1 MSNTITYKE
10 FLEMN
15 NYILIDVRTPKEFKT
30 EPIPGSINIP
40 VLLDEERV
48 AVGTAYVQQSKE
60 LAKEL
65 GVKYISQRL
74 PEIFKQVQELSG
86 KYKKLVFF
94 CARGGMRS
102 GTISS
107 LFASLGYKC
116 LKLEGGY
123 KSYRDFVIK
132 NIPVV
137 NEGVRYVV
145 LHGRT
150 GIGKTKILN
159 KLEKLGYPVMDLEK
173 MADHKGS
180 FFGSLCEKRKQS
192 QKRFESEV
200 FQFLLKN
207 KNSYVIAESE
217 SKRIGDVYV
226 PESVYASLVS
236 GYHLMADT
244 TLEHRVEV
252 LMEDY
257 SEASK
262 DELRECLK
270 KIGRYIPK
278 KKLTEY
284 IEMLDADKIAEL
296 AGIVAVEYYD
306 PLYQKSIDKYEFN
319 QHIFYS
325 TTEEGVEQVIKFL
338 KENGFEKNEEESQEK

>member
-10 FLEMN
+10 FLELN
-15 NYILIDVRTPKEFKT
+15 NCILIDVRTPKEFKT
-30 EPIPGSINIP
+30 EPIPGAVNIP
-40 VLLDEERV
+40 VLLDEERA

-65 GVKYISQRL
+65 GIKYISQRL
-74 PEIFKQVQELSG
+74 PEIFKQVQELAG

-102 GTISS
+102 GSMSS
-107 LFASLGYKC
+107 LFSSLGCKC

-123 KSYRDFVIK
+123 KSYRDFIIK
-132 NIPVV
+132 NIPDL
-137 NEGVRYVV
+137 NDGIKYVV

-159 KLEKLGYPVMDLEK
+159 RLEELGYPVMDLEK

-207 KNSYVIAESE
+207 KSSYVIAESE

-226 PESVYASLVS
+226 PDSVYNSLVS

-257 SEASK
+257 SDASS
-262 DELRECLK
+262 DELRDCLQK
-270 KIGRYIPK
+270 VGRYIPK
-278 KKLTEY
+278 KKLAEY
-284 IEMLDADKIAEL
+284 MEMLDAGKIAEL
-296 AGIVAVEYYD
+296 AGIIAVEYYD

-325 TTEEGVEQVIKFL
+325 TTEEGVEKVIKFL
-338 KENGFEKNEEESQEK
+338 EENGFSEWE